1 MTNDSE
7 RGLSERLEP
16 ELQAA
21 TMPEATH
28 RSTPELIGLFLQ
40 AGLELYD
47 PQHYDGL
54 ISMNVVGKV
63 IGLEDRTRLLQ
74 ITKALI
80 NTGLLVQDPYTEEI
94 GLFRFTPKGLA
105 MARQHKGS

>member
-1 MTNDSE
+1 VT
-7 RGLSERLEP
+7 
-16 ELQAA
+16 
-21 TMPEATH
+21 EADN

-40 AGLELYD
+40 AAVERRD
-47 PQHYDGL
+47 PEHYEGL
-54 ISMNVVGKV
+54 ISMDRVGQV

-80 NTGLLVQDPYTEEI
+80 DTGLLVQDPDTKEI

-105 MARQHKGS
+105 VARQQMWS

>member
-1 MTNDSE
+1 VT
-7 RGLSERLEP
+7 
-16 ELQAA
+16 
-21 TMPEATH
+21 EADN

-40 AGLELYD
+40 AALELRV
-47 PQHYDGL
+47 PEHYEGL
-54 ISMNVVGKV
+54 ISMDRVGQV

-80 NTGLLVQDPYTEEI
+80 DTGLLVQDPDTKEI

-105 MARQHKGS
+105 VARQQMWS

>member
-7 RGLSERLEP
+7 RGRAERLER
-16 ELQAA
+16 ELEAA
-21 TMPEATH
+21 TLPEANH
-28 RSTPELIGLFLQ
+28 RSTPELIDLFLQ
-40 AGLELYD
+40 AGLDLYD

-54 ISMNVVGKV
+54 ISMYVVGQV
-63 IGLEDRTRLLQ
+63 IGLEDRTRLLE

-80 NTGLLVQDPYTEEI
+80 NTGLLVQDPNTEEI

-105 MARQHKGS
+105 IARQHKGS

>member
-7 RGLSERLEP
+7 RGRAEAGTL
-16 ELQAA
+16 
-21 TMPEATH
+21 PEANH
-28 RSTPELIGLFLQ
+28 RSTPVLIGLFLQ
-40 AGLELYD
+40 AALDLYD
-47 PQHYDGL
+47 PPHYDGL
-54 ISMNVVGKV
+54 ISMYVVGQV

-80 NTGLLVQDPYTEEI
+80 NAGLLVQDPNTEEI

-105 MARQHKGS
+105 IARQHKGS

>member
-1 MTNDSE
+1 VAQDVRVVT
-7 RGLSERLEP
+7 
-16 ELQAA
+16 
-21 TMPEATH
+21 EADN

-40 AGLELYD
+40 AALELLD
-47 PQHYDGL
+47 FEHYEGL
-54 ISMNVVGKV
+54 ISMDRVGQV

-80 NTGLLVQDPYTEEI
+80 NTGLLAQDPDTEEI

-105 MARQHKGS
+105 AAQQQMWE

>member
-1 MTNDSE
+1 VT
-7 RGLSERLEP
+7 
-16 ELQAA
+16 
-21 TMPEATH
+21 EADN

-40 AGLELYD
+40 AALELRA
-47 PQHYDGL
+47 PEHYEGL
-54 ISMNVVGKV
+54 ISMDRVGQV

-80 NTGLLVQDPYTEEI
+80 DTGLLVQDPDTKEI

-105 MARQHKGS
+105 VARQQMWS